1 MLTRLT
7 CQSIV
12 IPCPSRRTPLA
23 PDERRQQLLQAA
35 TWVFARKGY
44 RRAGISDIIARAG
57 VARGTFY
64 LYFDSKEQVFLAIVS
79 DFHQR
84 ISQAITTTAKRPRQP
99 ITDPEALLR
108 ASFRHW
114 LGFFADNRDATTVI
128 LKEASSIDPRFEQGF
143 ADLRRSAVDFFAARY
158 RRFQEIGLVRPSI
171 RPVLMAHLLI
181 GMFDELLNS
190 FVLTDP
196 DADLDAL
203 AAQLADFEWNGIRPR

>member
-1 MLTRLT
+1 MPR
-7 CQSIV
+7 
-12 IPCPSRRTPLA
+12 RRTLLP
-23 PDERRQQLLQAA
+23 PDQRRQQLLQAA

-64 LYFDSKEQVFLAIVS
+64 LYFDSKEQVFLAIVE

-84 ISQAITTTAKRPRQP
+84 LSRAITTTSETPQP
-99 ITDPEALLR
+99 AMDPEALLR
-108 ASFRHW
+108 ASFRRW
-114 LGFFADNRDATTVI
+114 LGWFADNRDATKVI

-143 ADLRRSAVDFFAARY
+143 ADLRRAAVDFFAARY
-158 RRFQEIGLVRPSI
+158 RSFQQLGFVRPSI

-181 GMFDELLNS
+181 GMFDELLNA

-196 DADLDAL
+196 DADLNAL
-203 AAQLADFEWNGIRPR
+203 AAQLADFEWNGIRPQ

>member
-1 MLTRLT
+1 MSVYSADVLK
-7 CQSIV
+7 
-12 IPCPSRRTPLA
+12 RRTLLP
-23 PDERRQQLLQAA
+23 PDQRRQQLLQAA

-64 LYFDSKEQVFLAIVS
+64 LYFDSKEQVFLAIVEA
-79 DFHQR
+79 FHKR
-84 ISQAITTTAKRPRQP
+84 ISEAITTTSAVPAQP
-99 ITDPEALLR
+99 TLDPEALLR
-108 ASFRHW
+108 ASFRRW
-114 LGFFADNRDATTVI
+114 LGLFAENRDAAKVI

-158 RRFQEIGLVRPSI
+158 RGFQQLGFVRPSI
-171 RPVLMAHLLI
+171 RPVLMAHLLL
-181 GMFDELLNS
+181 GMFDELLNA

-203 AAQLADFEWNGIRPR
+203 AAQLADFEWNGIRPH

>member
-1 MLTRLT
+1 MPR
-7 CQSIV
+7 
-12 IPCPSRRTPLA
+12 RRTLLP
-23 PDERRQQLLQAA
+23 PDQRRQQLLQAA

-64 LYFDSKEQVFLAIVS
+64 LYFDSKEQVFLAIVE

-84 ISQAITTTAKRPRQP
+84 LSRAITTTSETPHPAM
-99 ITDPEALLR
+99 DPEALLR
-108 ASFRHW
+108 ASFRRW
-114 LGFFADNRDATTVI
+114 LGWFADNRDATKVI

-158 RRFQEIGLVRPSI
+158 RSFQQLGFVRPSI

-181 GMFDELLNS
+181 GMFDELLNT

-196 DADLDAL
+196 DADLNAL
-203 AAQLADFEWNGIRPR
+203 AAQLADFEWNGIRPQ

>member
-1 MLTRLT
+1 M
-7 CQSIV
+7 
-12 IPCPSRRTPLA
+12 PKRRTPLL
-23 PDERRQQLLQAA
+23 PDQRRQQLLAAA

-44 RRAGISDIIARAG
+44 RRAGISDIIERAG

-64 LYFDSKEQVFLAIVS
+64 LHFDSKEQVFLAIVS
-79 DFHQR
+79 DFHKR
-84 ISQAITTTAKRPRQP
+84 ITQALTATETPTQP
-99 ITDPEALLR
+99 IADPEALLR
-108 ASFRHW
+108 ASFRRW

-143 ADLRRSAVDFFAARY
+143 ADLRRSAVDFFAVRY
-158 RRFQEIGLVRPSI
+158 RRFQEIGLVRRSI

-181 GMFDELLNS
+181 GMFDELLNA